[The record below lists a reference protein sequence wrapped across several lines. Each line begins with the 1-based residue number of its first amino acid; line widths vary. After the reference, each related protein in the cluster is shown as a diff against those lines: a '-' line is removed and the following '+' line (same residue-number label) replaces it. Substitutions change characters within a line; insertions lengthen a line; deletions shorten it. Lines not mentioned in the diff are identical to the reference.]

1 MNTFLIIMAFVCL
14 LVGIVGSIV
23 PGLPGPPISWVGLLV
38 AGFTPWVANT
48 PTLLIVT
55 AAVAVVITVMDYVIP
70 AVSTKRFG
78 GSKYG
83 IWGCNIGLVISI
95 FGLPFG
101 PTGLLGMVFWPFL
114 GAFVGEYIKQ
124 QDLQPALRA
133 GFGAFLGFLTGTLLK
148 LVYCIALLVVVI
160 VALVH

>member
-55 AAVAVVITVMDYVIP
+55 ADVAVVITVMDYVIP